1 MNIDAMNFTL
11 THLKSLGIGAFDALN
26 NVKTNTPPD
35 HLVFAKSSSDDKVL
49 LVERLS
55 RSGLVMKKFQLAD
68 LFPSV
73 IDIRLYKKS
82 VFITQNQIDKD
93 TATTL
98 NNKYSTNLTMTDPNI
113 LNTASSFDEGS
124 VRDFFTFCRTFGFYE
139 LTLREVHLVTIEGK
153 LIISV
158 NSTHDYLT
166 GFIEV
171 LV

>member
-1 MNIDAMNFTL
+1 MNIDALNFTL
-11 THLKSLGIGAFDALN
+11 THLKSLGIEAFDALN

-49 LVERLS
+49 LVDTLS
-55 RSGLVMKKFQLAD
+55 KSGLVMKKFHLGD

-82 VFITQNQIDKD
+82 VFITQTQIDGK
-93 TATTL
+93 TVTTL
-98 NNKYSTNLTMTDPNI
+98 NNKYSTNLTVTDPDV
-113 LNTASSFDEGS
+113 LNTASSFDENS
-124 VRDFFTFCRTFGFYE
+124 VRDFFTFCRAFGFYE
-139 LTLREVHLVTIEGK
+139 LTLRDVHLVTVDGK

-158 NSTHDYLT
+158 NSTHDYMT